1 MNTWPPSA
9 VGANFFLF
17 QACQLIVIEEK
28 KGNIIKNVLDQM
40 AKLEFKF
47 SRVKVMAEGI
57 PMMVVESMTRDVK
70 VLYEELRTAVVRN
83 NKLKESL
90 AKLRTEI
97 EEVKARMKNM
107 HATEERGGDNAH

>member
-1 MNTWPPSA
+1 
-9 VGANFFLF
+9 
-17 QACQLIVIEEK
+17 
-28 KGNIIKNVLDQM
+28 M

-57 PMMVVESMTRDVK
+57 PIMVVELMTRDVK
-70 VLYEELRTAVVRN
+70 VLYEELRTAVVKN
-83 NKLKESL
+83 NKLKGSL

-107 HATEERGGDNAH
+107 HATEERGGEQCISVEQHALGKFYDECDTYGH